1 MLNRMDND
9 MNEYPWCH
17 ALKINPFIKK
27 SDIQEIKELNQWDL
41 LFIFKNG
48 EKIIFDTDTGY
59 YRNLFYKN
67 INELTEEQEKR
78 EFGYALRTMMRR
90 RWINQEELANRIG
103 TSQTM
108 ISHYMKGRSIPG
120 GIMLRKIA
128 KVLGCSMDELFYID
142 YSKYLEED

>member
-1 MLNRMDND
+1 MDEN

-27 SDIQEIKELNQWDL
+27 DDIKEIKELNQWDL

-59 YRNLFYKN
+59 HRNLFYRN

-90 RWINQEELANRIG
+90 KYINQEELAKSVG

-108 ISHYMKGRSIPG
+108 ISRYMTGKVIPSVLMG
-120 GIMLRKIA
+120 RKIS
-128 KVLGCSMDELFYID
+128 KVLGCSMDELFFID

>member
-1 MLNRMDND
+1 MDEN
-9 MNEYPWCH
+9 MNEYPWCC

-27 SDIQEIKELNQWDL
+27 DDIEEIIEISQWEL
-41 LFIFKNG
+41 LFKFKNG
-48 EKIIFDTDTGY
+48 EKIIYDTDTGY
-59 YRNLFYKN
+59 HRNLFYKSV
-67 INELTEEQEKR
+67 NELTEEQERK

-90 RWINQEELANRIG
+90 RWINQEELAKCVG

-108 ISHYMKGRSIPG
+108 ISHYMTGRSIPG

-128 KVLGCSMDELFYID
+128 KVLGCSIDELFYID

>member
-1 MLNRMDND
+1 MNKMIDEN

-17 ALKINPFIKK
+17 ALRINPFIKK
-27 SDIQEIKELNQWDL
+27 DDIKEIKEIDDWDL

-48 EKIIFDTDTGY
+48 EKIIFETDTGY
-59 YRNLFYKN
+59 HRNLFYRN
-67 INELTEEQEKR
+67 INDLTEEQERK

-90 RWINQEELANRIG
+90 KWINQETLAEAVG

-108 ISHYMKGRSIPG
+108 ISRYMTGKVIPSILMG
-120 GIMLRKIA
+120 RKIA

-142 YSKYLEED
+142 YNKYLEE